1 MPKLKKVDNSSDGN
15 CLYYAY
21 GISLMYHLRKN
32 GNRADAESIFHRL
45 GLNPAEKA
53 KLFYL
58 LGNEKNK
65 PFTSLHI
72 KRIIEPILGS
82 ALRHYAANMTR
93 ENFLENP
100 KGSSLYTATNYGMIF
115 LFKKM
120 LQQKKHPALVLFESD
135 SFDNENYNTAEIFKV
150 ENMSAEMYAFMNAK
164 FEEIIN
170 IFDHEWFAEKREP
183 KSFTELGDYLFH
195 LKQHLTDVIGD
206 MTVAFFLGEEHTN
219 LEAYIRHLSTNYRW
233 GTEETLML
241 MHCKLQG
248 EIRERIDDEHVA
260 IRYETPMALQIYR
273 DGTPYFSS
281 EEHGTPDIILNN
293 SANTHWFSFID
304 SKFYSI
310 NSEHILR
317 NDLLD
322 IVGFNAY
329 LQKMLEKGDD
339 LAKADKQASDELY
352 VLHKKLSEEKDK
364 FLAKESP
371 ITRKEFAASCNALL
385 SDPNATKELQKQCG
399 ALDIL
404 SNIINCLYLIVTCDF
419 SNLLMGNFNVINPLG
434 INSMFHRV
442 DLIKTSLKISVKEL
456 ENSEIPDDNNQ
467 LGFE

>member
-1 MPKLKKVDNSSDGN
+1 MPKLNKVDNSSDGN

-32 GNRADAESIFHRL
+32 GERAEAESIFTRL

-65 PFTSLHI
+65 PFTPLHI

-120 LQQKKHPALVLFESD
+120 LKQKEHPALFLFESD

-150 ENMSAEMYAFMNAK
+150 ENMSREMHAFMSAK

-170 IFDHEWFAEKREP
+170 IFDHEWFAEQREP
-183 KSFTELGDYLFH
+183 KSLAEIGNYMFH
-195 LKQHLTDVIGD
+195 LKQHLTDVIGE
-206 MTVAFFLGEEHTN
+206 MTVAFFLKEEHKN

-248 EIRERIDDEHVA
+248 EIRERIDDGHVA

-293 SANTHWFSFID
+293 SGNTHWFSLIN
-304 SKFYSI
+304 SEFYSI

-329 LQKMLEKGDD
+329 MQKMLEKGDD
-339 LAKADKQASDELY
+339 LEKTDKTASDEIYL
-352 VLHKKLSEEKDK
+352 LHKRLTEEKEK
-364 FLAKESP
+364 FLAQDSR
-371 ITRKEFAASCNALL
+371 ITRKEFAAACNTLL
-385 SDPNATKELQKQCG
+385 SDPNATKELQKQYG
-399 ALDIL
+399 AVDIL
-404 SNIINCLYLIVTCDF
+404 NNIINCLYLIVTFDF
-419 SNLLMGNFNVINPLG
+419 SNLLLGNFNVINPLG

-442 DLIKTSLKISVKEL
+442 NTLKTSLKISLLDL
-456 ENSEIPDDNNQ
+456 ENSEILDNNNQ
-467 LGFE
+467 LG